1 MPTRLSVVMT
11 HPIQYY
17 APWFRFIETTVP
29 EIDLTV
35 HYCVTPT
42 PEQQGVGFEKA
53 FLWDSSLFDG
63 YKSII
68 LRQPSRMVN
77 VHSSAFFGVIV
88 PEIASSLRQA
98 WPDVV
103 LVPGWY
109 SISLVAAAI
118 SARMAGIPV
127 IYRGDSLPGAVW
139 GRDSIAKRARTR
151 AMLRL
156 FTHYL
161 SVGQRNEEYLR
172 SYSIPDDRIFFSPHC
187 VDNEFFARHA
197 QREGRENER
206 KKLGIEPGRFVALF
220 AGKIQRKKRVTDLIE
235 AAALMDN
242 PVTIVFAGSGSYEAR
257 CRQLATKLGVDAKF
271 LGFKN
276 QRELARL
283 YGIVDCLVLPS
294 AGETWGLVVN
304 EAFAAGLPCIVSDRV
319 GCGPDLI
326 QRGKT
331 GYIVPYAN
339 VPALAGAM
347 SNIRKAI
354 HDGHD
359 FAPDCK
365 ARISGYSF
373 TAATRGLR
381 AAVNNAVARPP
392 AELPKVGA

>member
-1 MPTRLSVVMT
+1 MT

-17 APWFRFIETTVP
+17 APWFRFIEATVP

-42 PEQQGVGFEKA
+42 PEQQGVGFEKP
-53 FLWDSSLFDG
+53 FLWDSSLLDG
-63 YKSII
+63 YKSVI

-77 VHSSAFFGVIV
+77 VHSSAFFGVVV
-88 PEIASSLRQA
+88 PEIASSLRRA
-98 WPDVV
+98 EPDVA

-118 SARMAGIPV
+118 SAKMADIPV
-127 IYRGDSLPGAVW
+127 IYRGDSLPGAVF
-139 GRDSIAKRARTR
+139 GKDSPIKRVRTR
-151 AMLRL
+151 AMLGL

-161 SVGQRNEEYLR
+161 SVGQRNREYLR
-172 SYSIPDDRIFFSPHC
+172 SYSIPDSQIFFSPHC

-197 QREGRENER
+197 QRENRESER
-206 KKLGIEPGRFVALF
+206 RKMGIGPERFVALF
-220 AGKIQRKKRVTDLIE
+220 AGKIYKKKRASDLIE
-235 AAALMDN
+235 AAALMEQ
-242 PVTIVFAGSGSYEAR
+242 PVTLVFAGSGPHEGR
-257 CRQLATKLGVDAKF
+257 CREQAAKLGVDARF

-283 YGIVDCLVLPS
+283 YGLVDCLVLPS

-304 EAFAAGLPCIVSDRV
+304 EAFAAGIPCIVSDRV

-326 QRGKT
+326 QRGRT

-339 VPALAGAM
+339 APALAGAM
-347 SNIRKAI
+347 ANIRKAI
-354 HDGHD
+354 IDGHD

-381 AAVNNAVARPP
+381 AAVASAVERRP
-392 AELPKVGA
+392 AQVPKVGA